1 MVNAKGKNKKV
12 EGGVR
17 EQKFVVFYEMSR
29 EDLKEVR
36 IFRRSILQLK
46 KQQVQRHR
54 GRNVTDMFEK

>member
-36 IFRRSILQLK
+36 IFRSILQLK
-46 KQQVQRHR
+46 KQQVQRPR